1 MHKRL
6 DLGICSTGEQN
17 DKTMEELRVKQRT
30 VISRLKMKGN
40 KNMTTFFLAALGL
53 RCRVWAFSSLSVASG
68 GYSSLQCTS
77 FSLRWLLLLQSTG
90 SRRVHFSS
98 CSTRAQ

>member
-40 KNMTTFFLAALGL
+40 KNMTTFFFG
-53 RCRVWAFSSLSVASG
+53 CVGSSLPCVGFLFTLCGERGLLFVAVHELLIAVAS
-68 GYSSLQCTS
+68 LVAEH
-77 FSLRWLLLLQSTG
+77 WL
-90 SRRVHFSS
+90 
-98 CSTRAQ
+98 